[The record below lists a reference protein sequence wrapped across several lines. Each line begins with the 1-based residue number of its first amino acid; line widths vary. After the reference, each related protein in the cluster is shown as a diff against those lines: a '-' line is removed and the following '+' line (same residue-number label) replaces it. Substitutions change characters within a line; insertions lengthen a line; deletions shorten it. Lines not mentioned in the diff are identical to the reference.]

1 MNVLVVDHSRL
12 FRAVWERNALRLGIE
27 PVSAASAE
35 EALEI
40 LRERRIDYVCC
51 SLSLPGMDGV
61 DFCKV
66 MRRNPQLK
74 NTPVVLMSATED
86 QALRQRAF
94 EAGITEI
101 HDKKDVEELLQRVKR
116 FAREHH
122 RDVTGRV
129 LYVEDS
135 SVVAHV
141 MVRILTEMH
150 LEVDHFVSADQALE
164 AFDANNYDLVI
175 SDIVVE
181 GQTSGVGLVSRIRE
195 LTNDKARV
203 PILTMSSLDDQ
214 ARRIQLFRL
223 GANDFL
229 TKPVVKEE
237 VVARVTNL
245 ITAKQLLDRVHEQQQ
260 YLHNLAMFDPL
271 TGLYNRNS
279 LREFAHKYFADATR
293 QDHAL
298 ALILIDLDH
307 FKKVNDTHGHL
318 KGDEVLEEV
327 GSFLKRAIRDEDFA
341 ARYGGEEFLLLLPH
355 CNLQAACEK
364 AQSLRAEIEELR
376 PGGLD
381 LTASIGVAA
390 RPKGEAQNM
399 EDLFRIAD
407 AAVYQAKEMGRN
419 RVVCRKA

>member
-1 MNVLVVDHSRL
+1 MNVLVVDHSKL
-12 FRAVWERNALRLGIE
+12 FRGGWERNALRLGIE
-27 PVSAASAE
+27 PIGAASAE
-35 EALEI
+35 EALEV

-86 QALRQRAF
+86 QALRQ
-94 EAGITEI
+94 T
-101 HDKKDVEELLQRVKR
+101 RVR
-116 FAREHH
+116 GRHHRDPRQEGRRGAAPARQALRREHH

-150 LEVDHFVSADQALE
+150 LEVDHFVSADVALE
-164 AFDANNYDLVI
+164 AFDRNSYDLVI

-245 ITAKQLLDRVHEQQQ
+245 ITAKQLLDRSMSSSSTCTTWRCSIRSPVS
-260 YLHNLAMFDPL
+260 
-271 TGLYNRNS
+271 TT
-279 LREFAHKYFADATR
+279 ATR
-293 QDHAL
+293 CASSP
-298 ALILIDLDH
+298 
-307 FKKVNDTHGHL
+307 T
-318 KGDEVLEEV
+318 
-327 GSFLKRAIRDEDFA
+327 STSPTRP
-341 ARYGGEEFLLLLPH
+341 ARTT
-355 CNLQAACEK
+355 
-364 AQSLRAEIEELR
+364 RWR
-376 PGGLD
+376 
-381 LTASIGVAA
+381 
-390 RPKGEAQNM
+390 
-399 EDLFRIAD
+399 
-407 AAVYQAKEMGRN
+407 
-419 RVVCRKA
+419 